1 MPVFRKGLGGGA
13 GDALPTDA
21 RASWS
26 VDCGTVNANRPSDCT
41 ESTGTAAHDVE
52 GAVTSAPATA
62 VQPARRVEH
71 DACHAIEQ
79 RPAAVLFVDV
89 SDSTRYFERYGEVA
103 GHAMVE
109 RCLGIVV
116 PEIERH
122 GGTVVKTLG
131 DGLLAVF
138 DRAVDLVD
146 ASRALHLAIVEANRS
161 RPTEV
166 VSVHCGG
173 DFGAIARDAAGDIFG
188 DVVNVAARLQAL
200 AARGQTFVTSDLVE
214 TLEPGAQEGIRQV
227 GSFPLHGRSAEVE
240 TYEVLWRIGTSTV
253 PVARAAVKLES
264 SLSLQFKGN
273 AIELPADRDRL
284 TIGRVPGNDFV
295 VEDAAVSREHAE
307 ILRRK
312 GLLYLVDRS
321 TNGTFLETEGGIVR
335 HVQHA
340 EVPLEGQGR
349 IVLGHIDGPP
359 ISFRVTLR
367 VS

>member
-1 MPVFRKGLGGGA
+1 M
-13 GDALPTDA
+13 
-21 RASWS
+21 
-26 VDCGTVNANRPSDCT
+26 NANRPSDHT
-41 ESTGTAAHDVE
+41 ESTGTAAQDVE
-52 GAVTSAPATA
+52 GAVAIAPATL
-62 VQPARRVEH
+62 VQPAQRIEH
-71 DACHAIEQ
+71 DPRHAIEQ

-122 GGTVVKTLG
+122 GGTVIKTLG
-131 DGLLAVF
+131 DGLLAAF
-138 DRAVDLVD
+138 DSAVDLVV
-146 ASRALHLAIVEANRS
+146 ASRALHFAIVEANRS
-161 RPTEV
+161 RPATEV

-173 DFGAIARDAAGDIFG
+173 DFGSIARDAAGDIFG

-200 AARGQTFVTSDLVE
+200 AARDQTFVTGDLVE
-214 TLEPGAQEGIRQV
+214 TLEPGAQEGIRHV
-227 GSFPLHGRSAEVE
+227 GAFPLHGRSAEVE
-240 TYEVLWRIGTSTV
+240 TYEVLWRVGTSTV

-284 TIGRVPGNDFV
+284 TIGRVPGNDLV

-321 TNGTFLETEGGIVR
+321 TNGTFLQTEGGIVR

-349 IVLGHIDGPP
+349 IVPGHIDGPP
-359 ISFRVTLR
+359 ISFRVILR